1 MTGQHEGPPAA
12 VVVACGCGEPVLVQ
26 APDEPRCGRCRRTY
40 PWRDGILILDDVAP
54 AEDDYPVDL
63 YRLLADVEDRH
74 FWFTT
79 RNAVINSVVRRIENP
94 AGRSVLD
101 VGCGTGVVL
110 GGLEQAG
117 MVACGLDMHM
127 PGLNLARRR
136 VSGLLVRSGA
146 ATVPF
151 VRQFDWVMLC
161 DVIEHLDDDVA
172 CLKSAADAVRPGGHL
187 LITVPADPRSWSRYD
202 EVIGHKRR
210 YSSRSLTAAMTRAGL
225 VVRCLRYFNAPLLI
239 VQRLHRRLATGGS
252 PSEPDDRQ
260 AVVRRT
266 LRVPPAPLNALCTA
280 ISAVERNV
288 CRLAFPC
295 GASLIAVESRSGGG
309 TSS

>member
-1 MTGQHEGPPAA
+1 MT
-12 VVVACGCGEPVLVQ
+12 VVCGCGEPVVVQ
-26 APDEPRCGRCRRTY
+26 PPDEPQCGHCSRIY
-40 PWRDGILILDDVAP
+40 EWRDGILILDEVAP
-54 AEDDYPVDL
+54 TEDDYPVDL

-79 RNAVINSVVRRIENP
+79 RNAVISSVVRRIEDP
-94 AGRSVLD
+94 TGRSVLD

-110 GGLEQAG
+110 GELERAG
-117 MVACGLDMHM
+117 MVTCGLDRHKL
-127 PGLNLARRR
+127 GLDRARRR

-146 ATVPF
+146 ATIPF
-151 VRQFDWVMLC
+151 VRQFDWVTLC

-172 CLKSAADAVRPGGHL
+172 CLTSAAGAVRPGGHL

-210 YSSRSLTAAMTRAGL
+210 YSSRSLATAMTRAGL
-225 VVRCLRYFNAPLLI
+225 VVRCLRHFNAPLLI
-239 VQRLHRRLATGGS
+239 VQRLHRKLATAGS
-252 PSEPDDRQ
+252 PPKPDDRQ

-266 LRVPPAPLNALCTA
+266 LRVPPAPLNALFTA

-288 CRLAFPC
+288 CRLAFPF
-295 GASLIAVESRSGGG
+295 GASLIAVGSRSGPAI
-309 TSS
+309 SS